1 MRLVLINPNTS
12 AATTEAMVAIA
23 QAVVPADVAIFGM
36 TAPWGVPLITN
47 PEALA
52 VAAEAVIAMSDQIHD
67 VDGVIVSA
75 FGDPGLEALRARLS
89 VPVTGI
95 AEAGMVEAASGR
107 RRFAVVTTTPDLAD
121 AIAAK
126 AASGGHSN
134 FAGTWVTPGEPA
146 SLMADPE
153 QLENALYL
161 ASVAAIAEGA
171 AEAIVIGGG
180 PLATAARSLV
190 SRLPVPIIEPVPAA
204 TLLACERAFEETLR

>member
-1 MRLVLINPNTS
+1 MRLALINPNTS

-23 QAVVPADVAIFGM
+23 QSVVPADVAIFGM
-36 TAPWGVPLITN
+36 TAPWGIPLITN

-52 VAAEAVIAMSDQIHD
+52 VATEAVIAMSDQIHD

-95 AEAGMVEAASGR
+95 AEAGMAEAASGR

-126 AASGGHSN
+126 AAREGHSN
-134 FAGTWVTPGEPA
+134 FAGTWVTPGEPT

-153 QLENALYL
+153 QLENALY
-161 ASVAAIAEGA
+161 AACVTAIEEGA

-180 PLATAARSLV
+180 PLAVAAKSLV

-204 TLLACERAFEETLR
+204 TRLAYVRAFEGTVK